1 MRTVNHTS
9 VRTVRTVESCAL
21 RGCDTIANTLRWQVA
36 AVFFLTR
43 LSTPGALR
51 SVAPKIP
58 TRAAHRTHTLID
70 TLYRQRRTASRHP
83 IRRATMLHEHVRARS
98 SPSLHDCRFCSTGRR
113 DILQGPLRRA
123 PPKPS
128 HADLCAHR
136 RRRRACS
143 STVGAVLADPAL
155 SGCAAALVRSMARLR
170 AERASRMR
178 SPTPIKIPAAPTSCS
193 PGPDTPHTM
202 RAWHT
207 RQS

>member
-1 MRTVNHTS
+1 MVAWHTASVQRCDPVPAGKKTMNGYGTAKTMTGYPPSAVN
-9 VRTVRTVESCAL
+9 A
-21 RGCDTIANTLRWQVA
+21 
-36 AVFFLTR
+36 TR
-43 LSTPGALR
+43 LPSGDWRGACT
-51 SVAPKIP
+51 
-58 TRAAHRTHTLID
+58 TRTRTAHTYTD

-128 HADLCAHR
+128 HGDLCAHR